1 MFRDPAS
8 LERRNH
14 GLRLAFA
21 VALGLVFEILR
32 GALVPPLAAVIAL
45 QLLALPGPRPTAK
58 MVVGLFVVIS
68 GASLFA
74 YGVSVL
80 TADRILPYALGIGLI
95 YLWGFALAVQPKTA
109 AVGTMTLTMGIVV
122 TTLAAVS
129 TDLAAVLVA
138 ELLLSVAFGIALV
151 FLAHAIFPQRAQI
164 AGAAAAAAVAA
175 AAEAGAL
182 VEVTSRAMVA
192 ALIILPLHLLL
203 AADGLAAMVVLL
215 TVATMLRQVRIE
227 QAARYAM
234 TFAAGNLLGGL
245 LAAAAVEVVSL
256 HATIPVLATNVVAAA
271 LLIAWWVE
279 RVPTFAHVLL
289 PGFVAFT
296 VLFGL
301 AFAPASLSADVELLK
316 RLAQIVAAG
325 LYALGAVSLVM
336 PFVHRSRP
344 SAGGSVV

>member
-1 MFRDPAS
+1 MSRNPIS

-21 VALGLVFEILR
+21 VALGLVVEILR

-45 QLLALPGPRPTAK
+45 QLLALPGPRPSAK
-58 MVVGLFVVIS
+58 MVLGFFVVVS

-74 YGVSVL
+74 YGVSAL
-80 TADRILPYALGIGLI
+80 TADWTLSYALGVGLI
-95 YLWGFALAVQPKTA
+95 YLWGFALALQPKTA

-129 TDLAAVLVA
+129 TDLAAVLVVQ
-138 ELLLSVAFGIALV
+138 LLLSVAFGIALV
-151 FLAHAIFPQRAQI
+151 FLAHAIFPQRAPI
-164 AGAAAAAAVAA
+164 AGKA
-175 AAEAGAL
+175 AAEAEAAVG
-182 VEVTSRAMVA
+182 VTSRATVA
-192 ALIILPLHLLL
+192 TLIILPLHLVL

-227 QAARYAM
+227 QAARYA
-234 TFAAGNLLGGL
+234 TSFAAGNLLGGL
-245 LAAAAVEVVSL
+245 LAAAAVKVVSL
-256 HATIPVLATNVVAAA
+256 HATIPVLTTVVVAAT
-271 LLIAWWVE
+271 LLIAWRIE
-279 RVPTFAHVLL
+279 RVPMFAHVLL
-289 PGFVAFT
+289 PGFVAFI

-301 AFAPASLSADVELLK
+301 AFTPASPAADVELLK

-336 PFVHRSRP
+336 PFAHRSRS

>member
-1 MFRDPAS
+1 MFRDQATR
-8 LERRNH
+8 ERRNH

-58 MVVGLFVVIS
+58 MVLGLFVVVT

-74 YGVSVL
+74 YGVSAL
-80 TADRILPYALGIGLI
+80 TADRIFPYALGVGLI
-95 YLWGFALAVQPKTA
+95 YLWGFALALQRKTA

-129 TDLAAVLVA
+129 TDLAAVLVVQ
-138 ELLLSVAFGIALV
+138 LSLSVAFGIALV
-151 FLAHAIFPQRAQI
+151 FLAHAVFPQRAPS
-164 AGAAAAAAVAA
+164 AGAAATD
-175 AAEAGAL
+175 AGAP
-182 VEVTSRAMVA
+182 VGVTSRAMVA
-192 ALIILPLHLLL
+192 TLIILPLHLVL

-227 QAARYAM
+227 LAARYA
-234 TFAAGNLLGGL
+234 TSFAAGNLLGGL
-245 LAAAAVEVVSL
+245 LAAAAVRVVSL
-256 HATIPVLATNVVAAA
+256 HATIPVLTTVVVAAA
-271 LLIAWWVE
+271 LLIAWRIE
-279 RVPTFAHVLL
+279 RVPMFAHVLL

-301 AFAPASLSADVELLK
+301 AFMPASPAADVELLK

-336 PFVHRSRP
+336 PFAHRPQS

>member
-1 MFRDPAS
+1 MFRDPAL

-32 GALVPPLAAVIAL
+32 GALVPPLAAAIAL
-45 QLLALPGPRPTAK
+45 QLLALPGPRPTTK
-58 MVVGLFVVIS
+58 MVVGLFVVVT

-80 TADRILPYALGIGLI
+80 TADQILPYALGVGLI
-95 YLWGFALAVQPKTA
+95 YLWGFALAAQPKTA

-129 TDLAAVLVA
+129 TDLAAVLVV

-151 FLAHAIFPQRAQI
+151 FLAHAVFPQRTPI
-164 AGAAAAAAVAA
+164 AGAS
-175 AAEAGAL
+175 AEAGVPVGGSA
-182 VEVTSRAMVA
+182 RAMVA
-192 ALIILPLHLLL
+192 ALIILPLHLALS
-203 AADGLAAMVVLL
+203 ADGVAAMVVLL
-215 TVATMLRQVRIE
+215 TVATMLRQVRVE
-227 QAARYAM
+227 QAARYA
-234 TFAAGNLLGGL
+234 TNSAVGNLLGGL
-245 LAAAAVEVVSL
+245 LAAAAVRVVSL
-256 HATIPVLATNVVAAA
+256 HDAIPVLATVVVAAA
-271 LLIAWWVE
+271 LLIAWSIE

-301 AFAPASLSADVELLK
+301 AFMPASLSADVEVLK
-316 RLAQIVAAG
+316 RLVQIVAAG
-325 LYALGAVSLVM
+325 LYALGAVSLFM
-336 PFVHRSRP
+336 PFAHRSRP
-344 SAGGSVV
+344 SAGNSVA

>member
-164 AGAAAAAAVAA
+164 AGAAAAVAA

-256 HATIPVLATNVVAAA
+256 HATIPVLATNVVAAV